1 MSALTTSSG
10 ARHTPQSDSAC
21 NPSPQ
26 PHCHQPIH
34 SPKYVYTSHLERTT
48 THTKYIHLYPDNQN
62 SRWVVDQWCPRSF
75 CSLSKDDTRASRY
88 HGVRMYS
95 IKADDYH
102 CPSVLRRDRSHPIL
116 LLMSHG
122 QVNSTERLNPKKPK
136 QSAAQRMTLSKSSE
150 TRDHRMSLLW
160 E

>member
-10 ARHTPQSDSAC
+10 AATHP
-21 NPSPQ
+21 NPILHATHP
-26 PHCHQPIH
+26 PNPIH

-48 THTKYIHLYPDNQN
+48 TYTKYIHLYPDNQN

-88 HGVRMYS
+88 HGVWMYS
-95 IKADDYH
+95 INADDFH
-102 CPSVLRRDRSHPIL
+102 SPSVLRWDRSHPIL

-122 QVNSTERLNPKKPK
+122 QVNSTECLNPKN
-136 QSAAQRMTLSKSSE
+136 LSKV
-150 TRDHRMSLLW
+150 LPNA
-160 E
+160 